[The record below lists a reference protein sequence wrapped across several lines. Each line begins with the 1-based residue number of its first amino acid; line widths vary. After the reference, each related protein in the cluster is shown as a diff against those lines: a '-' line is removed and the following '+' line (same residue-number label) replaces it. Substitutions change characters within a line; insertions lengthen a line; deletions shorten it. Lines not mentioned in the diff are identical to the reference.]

1 MAKAML
7 IILIAFITVWDSKC
21 DDSYDAME
29 ELKAERHKLHAT
41 QERLAA
47 LDLYILDTSIRETT
61 VGQPLCHTLE
71 DKIKIYN
78 EVKKIGLQDM
88 AIGSFS
94 YRHQVDDDFVQYLRD
109 TSEDFSNFFAFSE
122 IANNIAGGIY
132 DSSTIPIQ
140 LQKIQKYG
148 IPNPL
153 FDVDLA
159 STKIDWD
166 NKFTIDDICQILYA
180 LIMWTYKNVSPT
192 SRIVIN
198 IRDYPKVMRE
208 APERLF
214 GVLRFLSKLPAHQR
228 PWCLAI
234 EDGTGDAW
242 PDELA
247 SWIRVTKH
255 AMVNN
260 GWKSGKLIV
269 HIHQKFDLQTAAQLA
284 CLAAGADGVWAGL
297 SDDGAM
303 IGHVSS
309 SVTIINLLRLNNT
322 KVSQK
327 YNVKELKKSAN
338 TIKRITTGRDPPYNQ
353 VLFGE
358 NAGDVVIEDIG
369 TGEFNIPYIFDET
382 SNIRIS
388 ASTVTPNLVLSQLR
402 KIFGDHSKFNNT
414 ALAEEMIRLMHKDL
428 CSNVKKNYNNKNELA
443 ELFIR
448 ASSIMEYEEIC

>member
-1 MAKAML
+1 ML
-7 IILIAFITVWDSKC
+7 IILLIVIASITALESEC
-21 DDSYDAME
+21 NNNYDAME
-29 ELKAERHKLHAT
+29 ELKAERHKQHIT

-71 DKIKIYN
+71 DKIKIYK
-78 EVKKIGLQDM
+78 EVKKIGIQDM

-94 YRHQVDDDFVQYLRD
+94 YHHQVEDDFVQYLKD
-109 TSEDFSNFFAFSE
+109 TNEDFSNFFAFSD

-148 IPNPL
+148 IPNPF

-166 NKFTIDDICQILYA
+166 NRFTLDDICQILYA

-214 GVLRFLSKLPAHQR
+214 GVLRFLSRLPAHQR
-228 PWCLAI
+228 PWCLAV

-247 SWIRVTKH
+247 SWIRIAKNTMIK
-255 AMVNN
+255 N

-303 IGHVSS
+303 IGHASS
-309 SVTIINLLRLNNT
+309 SVTIVNLLRLNNT

-327 YNVKELKKSAN
+327 YNIKELKKSAN
-338 TIKRITTGRDPPYNQ
+338 TITRITTGRDPPCNQ

-358 NAGDVVIEDIG
+358 NAGDIIIEDIG
-369 TGEFNIPYIFDET
+369 VGEFNIPYIFDEPY
-382 SNIRIS
+382 NIRIS

-402 KIFGDHSKFNNT
+402 KLFGDNIMFNNT
-414 ALAEEMIRLMHKDL
+414 TLAEEMIRLMHKDL
-428 CSNVKKNYNNKNELA
+428 CSNVKKNYNNKNELS
-443 ELFIR
+443 ELFMR
-448 ASSIMEYEEIC
+448 ANGIMEYKETC